1 MRLSCYFFYD
11 IFALYNIDIVTKLA
25 IVILNWN
32 GQKFLSQFLPAII
45 QHAPAYSE
53 IIIAD
58 NASTD
63 DSVSFLKT
71 HYPSVK
77 IIQNHENGGFS
88 KGYNDALQHIEAE
101 YYCLLNSDI
110 EVTENWIE
118 PIMELLDTNPEVA
131 VVQPKLLS
139 FAHKNQ
145 FEYAGACGG
154 FLDYLGYPL
163 CRGRVFEHL
172 EEDAGQYNEAME
184 VFWATGAALFVRS
197 AIFHQLKG
205 LDDDFFAHMEEIDFC
220 WRVKSLGYK
229 IMVEPKSAIYHV
241 GGGTLPKDSSRK
253 TYLNFRNNL
262 FLLLKN
268 LPKEKLLPVFMIR
281 FPLDWLAAIFFF
293 MQGHVK
299 DTWAVFRA
307 QLSFLRQF
315 RKIKQKRAHINK
327 DVYKQTFQKSI
338 VFQYYIKKKT
348 IFNGDNLK

>member
-1 MRLSCYFFYD
+1 M
-11 IFALYNIDIVTKLA
+11 AKLA

-45 QHAPAYSE
+45 QYAPPYSE

-58 NASTD
+58 NASSD
-63 DSVSFLKT
+63 DSISFLKT

-77 IIQNHENGGFS
+77 IIQNNENGGFS

-110 EVTENWIE
+110 DVTEHWIE
-118 PIMELLDTNPEVA
+118 PVIELLDRQPEVA

-139 FAHKNQ
+139 FVNKNH

-154 FLDYLGYPL
+154 FLDYLGYPF
-163 CRGRVFEHL
+163 CRGRLFEHL
-172 EEDAGQYNEAME
+172 EEDTGQYNHAIE

-205 LDDDFFAHMEEIDFC
+205 LDEDFFAHMEEIDFC
-220 WRVKSLGYK
+220 WRVKGLGYK
-229 IMVEPKSAIYHV
+229 IMVEPKSVIYHV
-241 GGGTLPKDSSRK
+241 GGGSLPKDNSRK

-268 LPKEKLLPVFMIR
+268 LPKEKLLSVFIIR
-281 FPLDWLAAIFFF
+281 FPLDWVAAIFFLL
-293 MQGHVK
+293 QGHVK

-338 VFQYYIKKKT
+338 AFQYYIKKKT
-348 IFNGDNLK
+348 LFNGDNLK